1 MTLPIPRELVHR
13 DAQPRPSEI
22 TDEIS
27 MLGAVV
33 LWKLAQFDRQK
44 IQYALK
50 AMGLSKYI
58 PKEKTNREALKQALK
73 RRAFVLTDPHQEVM
87 VINPET
93 HKKQQGA
100 NGKRYELVSVRRSS
114 QENTYQTV
122 YSVMI
127 PKSGEDIHLI
137 KPAVPATNNVGQQT
151 IAGSWWQEEEELK
164 GLYSKEKTLLEAA
177 PVGSALS
184 DICVYEFEGTGI
196 RPSGGV
202 YWIPNRHLVDWKRL
216 RDSIPGCTVPGAEA
230 KLFSLGVR
238 RDEDAVIA
246 VTAGIVKEIENNCAE
261 LTSSIKEGDLGERAL
276 NNRQKQAI
284 EMKKKIDTYER
295 LLRHPLDHLKTKCDS
310 MKAVAAEALLSKLS

>member
-1 MTLPIPRELVHR
+1 MTLPMPPELHPDTHAR
-13 DAQPRPSEI
+13 SSEI

-73 RRAFVLTDPHQEVM
+73 RRAFVLTDTHQEVM

-93 HKKQQGA
+93 HKKQQSA
-100 NGKRYELVSVRRSS
+100 NGKRYELVSVQRSS

-127 PKSGEDIHLI
+127 PKSGEQELHLI
-137 KPAVPATNNVGQQT
+137 KPGVLANNNVGQQA
-151 IAGSWWQEEEELK
+151 IGSWWQEELLLK
-164 GLYSKEKTLLEAA
+164 DLYNKEKTVLEAA

-184 DICVYEFEGTGI
+184 DICVYEFEGTVI

-216 RDSIPGCTVPGAEA
+216 MDSIPGCTVPGGEA

-238 RDEDAVIA
+238 RDKDAVIA
-246 VTAGIVKEIENNCAE
+246 VTAGIVKEIETNCAE
-261 LTSSIKEGDLGERAL
+261 LTSSINEGDLGERAL